1 MTIDKLGLLFNEN
14 SKELLKR
21 KQNGWVK
28 FINTIR

>member
-1 MTIDKLGLLFNEN
+1 MTIDKFGLLFNEN

-21 KQNGWVK
+21 KQNGRVK